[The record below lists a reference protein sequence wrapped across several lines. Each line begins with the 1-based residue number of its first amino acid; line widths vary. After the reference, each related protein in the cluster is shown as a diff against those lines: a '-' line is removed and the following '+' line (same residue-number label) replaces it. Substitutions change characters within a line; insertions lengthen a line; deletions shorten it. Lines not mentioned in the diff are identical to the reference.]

1 MKKDTL
7 KKLFVIVV
15 LLLFYVV
22 SIRAAYGDVI
32 TEQITIKLEKAGEL
46 GGKIDNSKLNYIHRR
61 YYDGIK
67 RIKNRKKF
75 NGSICWRISSKK

>member
-46 GGKIDNSKLNYIHRR
+46 GGKIDVTTQHPPIA
-61 YYDGIK
+61 I
-67 RIKNRKKF
+67 
-75 NGSICWRISSKK
+75 ISY